1 MHKCTRGFRSPKT
14 WELKLKWRKIAAREK
29 RKAIKNY
36 QEQKSSGLKKRPT
49 DFYKT
54 FNLFLSSKSNRS
66 HKHFHTD

>member
-1 MHKCTRGFRSPKT
+1 MHKCTRGFRSHKT
-14 WELKLKWRKIAAREK
+14 WELKRKWRKIATREK

-54 FNLFLSSKSNRS
+54 FFSKFE
-66 HKHFHTD
+66 K